1 MQYIIFIL
9 LGLFIVHLVIRLR
22 KKEMQLLE
30 LQTKLYQM
38 QTETEQAVRTAEE
51 AIAIKDEIRDHINT
65 IHLYA
70 SLSEEESHSAS
81 VKEKQMLLAYS
92 LGLGI
97 PFVFSAVLIDYL
109 KSAFNWIKKN
119 YKTINAVSGILLVLI
134 GVLMATG
141 TMGKL
146 LGLLG

>member
-51 AIAIKDEIRDHINT
+51 ATEIKDEIDEIRDHINT

-81 VKEKQMLLAYS
+81 VKEKQKDIIRLSEIILHQ
-92 LGLGI
+92 I
-97 PFVFSAVLIDYL
+97 
-109 KSAFNWIKKN
+109 
-119 YKTINAVSGILLVLI
+119 YK
-134 GVLMATG
+134 
-141 TMGKL
+141 
-146 LGLLG
+146 

>member
-38 QTETEQAVRTAEE
+38 QTEQAVRTAEE
-51 AIAIKDEIRDHINT
+51 ATAIKDEIRDHINT

-81 VKEKQMLLAYS
+81 VKEKQKDIIRLSEIILHQ
-92 LGLGI
+92 I
-97 PFVFSAVLIDYL
+97 
-109 KSAFNWIKKN
+109 
-119 YKTINAVSGILLVLI
+119 YK
-134 GVLMATG
+134 
-141 TMGKL
+141 
-146 LGLLG
+146 

>member
-30 LQTKLYQM
+30 LQIKLYQM
-38 QTETEQAVRTAEE
+38 QTETEQADRTAEE
-51 AIAIKDEIRDHINT
+51 ATAIKDEIRDHINT

-81 VKEKQMLLAYS
+81 VKEKQKDIIRLSEIILHQ
-92 LGLGI
+92 I
-97 PFVFSAVLIDYL
+97 
-109 KSAFNWIKKN
+109 
-119 YKTINAVSGILLVLI
+119 YK
-134 GVLMATG
+134 
-141 TMGKL
+141 
-146 LGLLG
+146 

>member
-38 QTETEQAVRTAEE
+38 QTETEQADRTAEE
-51 AIAIKDEIRDHINT
+51 ATAIKDEIRDHINT

-70 SLSEEESHSAS
+70 TLSEGESHTAPNQ
-81 VKEKQMLLAYS
+81 EK
-92 LGLGI
+92 
-97 PFVFSAVLIDYL
+97 
-109 KSAFNWIKKN
+109 KKDIIQRCGTILHQI
-119 YKTINAVSGILLVLI
+119 YK
-134 GVLMATG
+134 
-141 TMGKL
+141 
-146 LGLLG
+146 

>member
-38 QTETEQAVRTAEE
+38 QTETEQADRTAEE
-51 AIAIKDEIRDHINT
+51 ANEIKDDIRAHINT

-70 SLSEEESHSAS
+70 SLSEEDSHSAS
-81 VKEKQMLLAYS
+81 VKEHQKAISRMYEIIQHK
-92 LGLGI
+92 
-97 PFVFSAVLIDYL
+97 VN
-109 KSAFNWIKKN
+109 K
-119 YKTINAVSGILLVLI
+119 
-134 GVLMATG
+134 
-141 TMGKL
+141 
-146 LGLLG
+146 

>member
-51 AIAIKDEIRDHINT
+51 ATAIKDEIRDHINT

-70 SLSEEESHSAS
+70 SLSEEESHSACRERNPS
-81 VKEKQMLLAYS
+81 PEYQRRS
-92 LGLGI
+92 LRN
-97 PFVFSAVLIDYL
+97 SC
-109 KSAFNWIKKN
+109 
-119 YKTINAVSGILLVLI
+119 T
-134 GVLMATG
+134 
-141 TMGKL
+141 
-146 LGLLG
+146 

>member
-51 AIAIKDEIRDHINT
+51 ATAIKDEILLELTTHFQFLLTNHISRIPRCAALRIT
-65 IHLYA
+65 
-70 SLSEEESHSAS
+70 
-81 VKEKQMLLAYS
+81 YS
-92 LGLGI
+92 YYFQVTGCE
-97 PFVFSAVLIDYL
+97 
-109 KSAFNWIKKN
+109 
-119 YKTINAVSGILLVLI
+119 LLVQNRH
-134 GVLMATG
+134 
-141 TMGKL
+141 
-146 LGLLG
+146 

>member
-38 QTETEQAVRTAEE
+38 QTETEQADRTAEE
-51 AIAIKDEIRDHINT
+51 ATAIKDEIRDHINT

-81 VKEKQMLLAYS
+81 VKEKQKDIIRLSEIILHQIYKYRIQKRCGTKPHRFFCWVMS
-92 LGLGI
+92 
-97 PFVFSAVLIDYL
+97 SR
-109 KSAFNWIKKN
+109 KKG
-119 YKTINAVSGILLVLI
+119 ASRGIL
-134 GVLMATG
+134 
-141 TMGKL
+141 
-146 LGLLG
+146 